1 MIILYSHSVAPHQP
15 GVLCSA
21 SPTTLLYEDQ
31 SKTPREVRW
40 LDCSFSRPKPAHG
53 TNITYTQQNNIWDMC
68 LLQLFD
74 KELLVTSRGSRGIKV
89 YNVDTDEIAWTIKY
103 GSLYSDLRMNPFGI
117 TADERGN
124 LFVCDLNQSCVQIFS
139 VLEQK
144 YVGRLPNDTKIL
156 GQPVMIRWCY
166 DTKSLLVVHKK
177 LTQYY
182 LSMLQYR

>member
-1 MIILYSHSVAPHQP
+1 M
-15 GVLCSA
+15 
-21 SPTTLLYEDQ
+21 
-31 SKTPREVRW
+31 
-40 LDCSFSRPKPAHG
+40 
-53 TNITYTQQNNIWDMC
+53 
-68 LLQLFD
+68 
-74 KELLVTSRGSRGIKV
+74 